1 MLAKLLILVVALNS
15 LASQALLKRAV
26 MQIGSPGSLADL
38 IAFFKGAAVSPL
50 VYASLVLQVAGYAAW
65 MVVIA
70 KEKLGVAVAFL
81 GSGFYI
87 AIALMGWLA
96 FDEPLTGMQW
106 AGILLITVG
115 IACMM
120 A

>member
-1 MLAKLLILVVALNS
+1 MVTKLLILIVALNS
-15 LASQALLKRAV
+15 LASQVLIKRAV
-26 MQIGSPGSLADL
+26 AQIGSPAALTDL
-38 IAFFKGAAVSPL
+38 VPFFKSAALSPL

-70 KEKLGVAVAFL
+70 REKLGVAVAFL
-81 GSGFYI
+81 GSGFYV
-87 AIALMGWLA
+87 AIALVGWLA